1 MKWNKQMIKLDGNNV
16 LFFHFTIIIEQK
28 QCFSAPFNVWF
39 KITDFGDLHTGLG
52 SALSQAIYIIADKND
67 STLADFVTYEIK
79 TQLLIYWTCFVAK
92 VASAFELA
100 TTYFKGK
107 KTLGVINRKTYSL
120 RQANYLKIEI
130 N

>member
-1 MKWNKQMIKLDGNNV
+1 MVLNELAISHCMEWNKQMIKLDGNNV
-16 LFFHFTIIIEQK
+16 LFFHFTTIIEQK

-52 SALSQAIYIIADKND
+52 SALSQTIYIIADKND

-100 TTYFKGK
+100 TTHFKREK
-107 KTLGVINRKTYSL
+107 NLGRN
-120 RQANYLKIEI
+120 
-130 N
+130 